1 MNPPKYISYDNVD
14 LDEPNNLKY
23 PIPDKL
29 YKYTRIHNAKDL
41 LYDNI
46 IYLPEI
52 TELNDFME
60 LVDVRDTLE
69 KPILYLKQSEEI
81 RDFIVQDQK
90 VIYRFRMDS
99 NSFANGEVD
108 IENDKH

>member
-52 TELNDFME
+52 TELNDPYEGHIFVNISLLSKTVIDQLM
-60 LVDVRDTLE
+60 DTDETINEDLSDEIIE
-69 KPILYLKQSEEI
+69 K
-81 RDFIVQDQK
+81 
-90 VIYRFRMDS
+90 
-99 NSFANGEVD
+99 
-108 IENDKH
+108 